1 MYKQFNST
9 FKTTNKIAMILK
21 KYSSLFFLAVIILFF
36 LNVSQ
41 SKALAEQNKFV
52 TTCKINKTNVSC
64 FNLHLNENP
73 KIHLLSAPNRVQFV
87 FQKKIIIKKDL
98 DYNTEFIKSIRF
110 NEGSVSG
117 TKLVIEFKNPTI
129 ISDIKYYEINSQTYN
144 LTMYFSNTSEV
155 NFVIAKHIL
164 NKNNGNIFSLENNVK
179 VTSNKVHNKSNID
192 KLPTSK
198 QQSFKKIKTKKN
210 YIVFIDPGHGGRDP
224 GAIGQLGTL
233 EKNVTL
239 KASILLAKELKKSE
253 NVIPI
258 LSRQKDVY
266 LSLKQRTKLAKKN
279 KADIFISIH
288 ADSSKNKKA
297 KGISVFSLSDKAS
310 DKEAQ
315 MLAQREN
322 QVDNFLGNKETIVD
336 PLIYGTLIKMFQ
348 REAMND
354 SSFLAKNIL
363 LNLEKTK
370 LALNRGHRFA
380 GFLVL
385 KSYDIPSVLIEIGFL
400 SNKQEEKKLLNPKYL
415 NGISK
420 GLAIAIKDYFS
431 KFEK

>member
-1 MYKQFNST
+1 
-9 FKTTNKIAMILK
+9 MILK
-21 KYSSLFFLAVIILFF
+21 KYTSLFFLAVIILFF
-36 LNVSQ
+36 LDISQ
-41 SKALAEQNKFV
+41 LKAIAEQNKFV
-52 TTCKINKTNVSC
+52 TTCKINKTNISC
-64 FNLHLNENP
+64 FNLQLNKNP
-73 KIHLLSAPNRVQFV
+73 KIHLLSDPNRVLFV
-87 FQKKIIIKKDL
+87 FQKKIIIKKVT
-98 DYNTEFIKSIRF
+98 DYNDEFIKSIRF
-110 NEGSVSG
+110 NERSVSG

-129 ISDIKYYEINSQTYN
+129 ISDIKYYKINNQTYN
-144 LTMYFSNTSEV
+144 MTMYFSNTSEV

-179 VTSNKVHNKSNID
+179 VTSNKVQNKSNID
-192 KLPTSK
+192 KLPTPK
-198 QQSFKKIKTKKN
+198 QQNFKKIQTKKN

-239 KASILLAKELKKSE
+239 KASILLAKELQKSE

-288 ADSSKNKKA
+288 ADASKNKKA
-297 KGISVFSLSDKAS
+297 NGISVFSLSDKAS

-322 QVDNFLGNKETIVD
+322 QVDNFLGNKEKIVD
-336 PLIYGTLIKMFQ
+336 PLIYGTLIKMLQ

-354 SSFLAKNIL
+354 SSLLAKNIL

-370 LALNRGHRFA
+370 LAVNRGHRFA

-400 SNKQEEKKLLNPKYL
+400 SNKHEEKKLINPKYL